1 MVTDSVV
8 EDCAQLIMNRF
19 QVRFGIGLTILGIA
33 VSQQFVLLKRNVLG
47 GDLAHT
53 FLAEI
58 GDKLGINNI
67 VFH

>member
-33 VSQQFVLLKRNVLG
+33 VSQQFVLPKHNVFG
-47 GDLAHT
+47 GDLTHT
-53 FLAEI
+53 FFSEVRYQ
-58 GDKLGINNI
+58 LGVDN
-67 VFH
+67 VVLH